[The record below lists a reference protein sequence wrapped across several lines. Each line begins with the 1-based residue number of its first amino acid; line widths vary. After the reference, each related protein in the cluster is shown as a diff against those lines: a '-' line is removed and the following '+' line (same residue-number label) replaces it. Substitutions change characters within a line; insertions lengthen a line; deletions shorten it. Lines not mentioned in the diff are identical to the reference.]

1 MANGFRYES
10 PINKL
15 LTETVPRFVSEQM
28 ALARD
33 ERNRIRQEDRV
44 DKKYRE
50 QRDTEETRYQ
60 ENKAFREAQLN
71 EERDKILID
80 RGSDISDL
88 GDQSDYWNNILENGR
103 MRTSFGQE
111 LLEQSI
117 KGVDSKRSTAN
128 SLKRGL
134 EVYNLDK
141 FEKNNIESLY
151 NSGNFKEGFNSL
163 IKVIDRKVDL
173 KLFPE
178 INSQIKV
185 LEQQI
190 LSTHK
195 SLEDPYNILTAERRT
210 ALQNQLINL
219 NQQRSQVLAPVG
231 MMRMNAGGEIG
242 DDNPDSTDWGYLQ
255 INDKVFD
262 KTSIEKYGKPVS
274 ELSGFENIKL
284 GAWISKKSPRKVGNT
299 TSGWNNWTAFWD
311 KDEKTGE
318 ELYKKHLNKPD
329 KYYMAG
335 GMSPSELKLIEK
347 EFGNDYDPLT
357 GLKNSDL
364 AKAVMMAESSGDH
377 SSINQNFGDGRA
389 KGGKRSKSILPGK
402 GVPFQAGSEW
412 NTSAANYMASQLG
425 ISTSELNNK
434 YGSFVQSN
442 FLDKYSNIKNLSP
455 ERANSYLQKFTE
467 ELKDYSKV
475 GADIKLTVPSG
486 KHQGK
491 KMNKAIVNDLLKQ
504 KRIDFAKTRGGAARG
519 YEWLDSFAN
528 QLGFATAEELNSKEG
543 AKAMKDYYSQ
553 GMQVSPQDSIDFS
566 QPYNLNIVR

>member
-15 LTETVPRFVSEQM
+15 LTETVPQFVSQQM

-173 KLFPE
+173 KLYPE
-178 INSQIKV
+178 INSQVKV

-195 SLEDPYNILTAERRT
+195 SLEDPYNILTTERRT
-210 ALQNQLINL
+210 GLERQLLDL
-219 NQQRSQVLAPVG
+219 NQQRSQVLAPIG
-231 MMRMNAGGEIG
+231 MMRMNAGEGGEV
-242 DDNPDSTDWGYLQ
+242 DSTDYGLFQ
-255 INDKVFD
+255 INDKVWNTKSLD
-262 KTSIEKYGKPVS
+262 LYGKKP
-274 ELSGFENIKL
+274 ENLTAQENIKM
-284 GAWISKKSPRKVGNT
+284 ASWISKNSPRKVGNT
-299 TSGWNNWTAFWD
+299 TSGWNNWSAY
-311 KDEKTGE
+311 
-318 ELYKKHLNKPD
+318 LNNSYKQHLNKSD
-329 KYYMAG
+329 QYYLSG
-335 GMSPSELKLIEK
+335 GMTSGNLKLIER
-347 EFGNDYDPLT
+347 EFGEDA
-357 GLKNSDL
+357 GI
-364 AKAVMMAESSGDH
+364 AKAVMYAESAGNH
-377 SSINQNFGDGRA
+377 SAINDNLKGGRA
-389 KGGKRSKSILPGK
+389 RTGKKAGSALPGK

-425 ISTSELNNK
+425 ISTSELSSK